1 VFGAGMWAI
10 GSSYDQDLK
19 MLALNGNE
27 NYNFSVIV
35 DVSVFASKGHVEVTL
50 IVVVIPECP

>member
-1 VFGAGMWAI
+1 MWAI

-19 MLALNGNE
+19 MVAVNGNE